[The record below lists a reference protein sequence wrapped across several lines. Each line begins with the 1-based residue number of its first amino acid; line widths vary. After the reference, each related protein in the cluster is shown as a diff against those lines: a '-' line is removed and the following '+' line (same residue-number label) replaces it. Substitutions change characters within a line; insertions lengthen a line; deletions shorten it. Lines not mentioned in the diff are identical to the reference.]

1 MEIVWTYIKVFVVV
15 AICGP
20 IASLSQPCA
29 PPCTCHPTGTSRVE
43 TVVNCA
49 NRGLKQVET
58 VVNCANRGLKQV
70 PRMITESFVCE
81 SIAFDTHTHTHTQCE
96 IANLSSS
103 KL

>member
-1 MEIVWTYIKVFVVV
+1 MMEIVWTYIKVFAVV

-49 NRGLKQVET
+49 NRGLKQV
-58 VVNCANRGLKQV
+58 
-70 PRMITESFVCE
+70 PRMI
-81 SIAFDTHTHTHTQCE
+81 A
-96 IANLSSS
+96 LR
-103 KL
+103 